1 MRMIIEEEL
10 NMNENETP
18 RERFKRIATQRV
30 STVLQRL
37 DILGN
42 CSNKQYY
49 EYNDE
54 DVEKI
59 FNAIKRK
66 VRDIERQ
73 FVVPKEEEF
82 KL

>member
-1 MRMIIEEEL
+1 
-10 NMNENETP
+10 MNENETP

>member
-30 STVLQRL
+30 NTVLQRL

-49 EYNDE
+49 EYTVE

-59 FNAIKRK
+59 FNAIKGK
-66 VRDIERQ
+66 VREIERQ
-73 FVVPKEEEF
+73 FVVPKTREF